1 MNRRYEANYFKMA
14 PSGAQN
20 LPTVQMQVADRSS
33 LLEYTLLLVLAFTV
47 QDEELIASI
56 QLDVVGEAT

>member
-1 MNRRYEANYFKMA
+1 
-14 PSGAQN
+14 
-20 LPTVQMQVADRSS
+20 MQVADRSS

-56 QLDVVGEAT
+56 QLDVVGETT

>member
-1 MNRRYEANYFKMA
+1 MA
-14 PSGAQN
+14 PSGTQT

-33 LLEYTLLLVLAFTV
+33 LLKYTFLLVLAFTV